1 GGPDPPG
8 GGVQVDHRLAVQ
20 VAAAFGVDLVLDVA
34 AGQPRLL
41 ELLDRA
47 GHVHRL
53 AETGVGVDQ
62 TGQIGGT
69 GDLTAAGGDLGQG
82 GQADVGQTQLI
93 GDHGPGDVHA
103 GEALLLDQ
111 CDRQRGEGPR
121 ERSGRAR
128 GQQRPQITALLRG
141 GLRRIQHQK
150 SPFGP
155 VRRSTVP
162 LMARMFSRPSSPAAR
177 SGRFAAASR
186 NRSISPSS
194 TIPSARERNLR
205 TYCSPATGRAPWGWA
220 PATALSSSIT
230 VPSVRVMT
238 TAPPKV
244 FSARSSEW

>member
-1 GGPDPPG
+1 
-8 GGVQVDHRLAVQ
+8 
-20 VAAAFGVDLVLDVA
+20 
-34 AGQPRLL
+34 
-41 ELLDRA
+41 
-47 GHVHRL
+47 
-53 AETGVGVDQ
+53 TGVGGDQ
-62 TGQIGGT
+62 KRQIGGT

-128 GQQRPQITALLRG
+128 GEQRPQITALLRG

-150 SPFGP
+150 RTFGP
-155 VRRSTVP
+155 ADRQIAPGR
-162 LMARMFSRPSSPAAR
+162 AWMFRRPSSPAAR

-205 TYCSPATGRAPWGWA
+205 TYCSRAKGRAPWGWA
-220 PATALSSSIT
+220 SATAISSSIT

-238 TAPPKV
+238 TAPPKA